1 MIPARISRRLV
12 ILMVFLTVLAP
23 VLFATG
29 KPEPAPK
36 PPAPATAPQPAPAA
50 KGGNAWHESPML
62 HTKVAAGQ
70 LPALAQRLPKEP
82 FVEKVVEEIGEYGGD
97 WHWPWAGWSGDKW
110 NFGAACE
117 EAMFRF
123 TPDGTAVAPNV
134 ARSVKINDN
143 STEFTITLREGM
155 RWSDGV
161 PFTADDVIFFW
172 EELLVP
178 GTYGKQVV
186 GYPAFY
192 TIAADGKTKVLCKV
206 EKVDQYTV
214 KITHARPFPTF
225 LQRMAID
232 TKWFFA
238 PAHYYKTIL
247 PKFVGQDKA
256 LEIAKKHG
264 FGDLA
269 SWFKE
274 VGYYYWQ
281 YPERPTLRA
290 WMAINDAT
298 ETRWILERN
307 PYFWKTDAQ
316 GNQLPYIDRIVLDYT
331 DSKLR
336 PMKAIAG
343 EEDCG
348 TPGGDYTLL
357 KENEKKGDYRVIK
370 WKSTCTSQ
378 NTIELNQTAKDL
390 GLRPLFAD
398 QRFRAGLSVAIN
410 RGEINEIAFQ
420 GLQTPMQYSIPEG
433 LPYFSATWAK
443 KYAEYDPAGA
453 AKYFDQAGLPWDK
466 DHKYRTRPD
475 GSELLMLV
483 HYWPGTLGSDKTMEL
498 VRKYWESVGIKTEV
512 KPVER
517 SFLEQ
522 LRNSNDFQ
530 IASWAGQM
538 FDIKLRPDELVPTRV
553 LNYWSGMYGPYYE
566 SGGKIGEKATGDI
579 ALLQEYMGKMFAA
592 TNLAE
597 MDSWAKKIA
606 ELHEKNIWIIGTTGA
621 GATVLVVR
629 NNFRNV
635 PSGLVWTD
643 ELRYL
648 GIGSPSQFFIRSG
661 K

>member
-1 MIPARISRRLV
+1 MATRIPRCLLFLV
-12 ILMVFLTVLAP
+12 ILLVA
-23 VLFATG
+23 A
-29 KPEPAPK
+29 
-36 PPAPATAPQPAPAA
+36 APAGLARPGAETPAAPAATAAPA
-50 KGGNAWHESPML
+50 KGGNQWHESPML
-62 HTKVAAGQ
+62 HEKVVAGK
-70 LPALAQRLPKEP
+70 LPPLAQRLPKDV
-82 FVEKVVEEIGEYGGD
+82 FVEQVFEEIGEYGGD
-97 WHWPWAGWSGDKW
+97 WHQTWNGLGAKW
-110 NFGAACE
+110 GIGSTTE

-123 TPDGTAVAPNV
+123 TQDGTGVVANV
-134 ARSVKINDN
+134 AKGVKINDN
-143 STEFTITLREGM
+143 FTEFTISLREGM
-155 RWSDGV
+155 KWSDGA

-178 GTYGKQVV
+178 GTYGKQVL

-192 TIAADGKTKVLCKV
+192 TIADDGKTKVLCKV
-206 EKVDQYTV
+206 EKLDTYTV
-214 KITHARPFPTF
+214 KITHAKPFPTF

-247 PKFVGQDKA
+247 DKFVGKDKA

-269 SWFKE
+269 AWYKE
-274 VGYYYWQ
+274 IGYYYWQ

-290 WMAINDAT
+290 WMPVNDAT
-298 ETRWILERN
+298 SPRWILERN
-307 PYFWKTDAQ
+307 PYFWKTDPA
-316 GNQLPYIDRIVLDYT
+316 GNQLPYIDRILIDLT
-331 DSKLR
+331 DDKLV

-343 EEDCG
+343 EIDCG
-348 TPGGDYTLL
+348 GGGSDYTLL
-357 KENEKKGDYRVIK
+357 KENEKKGDYRVIT
-370 WKSTCTSQ
+370 WKSTSIAA
-378 NTIELNQTAKDL
+378 NTIECNQTVKDP
-390 GLRPLFAD
+390 GLRKLFED
-398 QRFRAGLSVAIN
+398 QRFRAGISVAIN
-410 RGEINEIAFQ
+410 RAEVNEIVYQ
-420 GLQTPMQYSIPEG
+420 GLQIPQQAAILQG
-433 LPYFSATWAK
+433 LPYYSATWAK
-443 KYAEYDPAGA
+443 KYAEYNPAAA
-453 AKYFDQAGLPWDK
+453 AKYFDEVGLPWDK
-466 DHKYRTRPD
+466 DHKWRTRPD

-483 HYWPGTLGSDKTMEL
+483 HYATNPDNDKVFEL
-498 VRKYWESVGIKTEV
+498 VKKYWEAVGLKTEP

-530 IASWAGQM
+530 IASWGLQV

-566 SGGKIGEKATGDI
+566 SSGKIGEKATGDI

-592 TNLAE
+592 TNLRE

-606 ELHEKNIWIIGTTGA
+606 ELHEKNIWIIGITG
-621 GATVLVVR
+621 GSPTFWVVR

-635 PSGLVWTD
+635 PSGLVNTD

-648 GIGSPSQFFIRSG
+648 GIANPCQFFIRSG

>member
-1 MIPARISRRLV
+1 MIPARVSRRLV
-12 ILMVFLTVLAP
+12 FLMVFLVILAP
-23 VLFATG
+23 FVFATG
-29 KPEPAPK
+29 KPEPK
-36 PPAPATAPQPAPAA
+36 PAATAPAPAPA
-50 KGGNAWHESPML
+50 KGGNEWHESPML
-62 HTKVAAGQ
+62 HTKVVASQ
-70 LPALAQRLPKEP
+70 LPPLAQRLPKDI

-97 WHWPWAGWSGDKW
+97 WNMTWNGLGAKW
-110 NFGAACE
+110 GIGSTTE

-123 TPDGTAVAPNV
+123 TPDGKAVIPNV
-134 ARSVKINDN
+134 AKSVKINDN
-143 STEFTITLREGM
+143 FTEFTITLREGM
-155 RWSDGV
+155 KWSDGV

-178 GTYGKQVV
+178 GTYSKQVL

-192 TIAADGKTKVLCKV
+192 TIAADGKKVLCKV
-206 EKVDQYTV
+206 EKIDMYTV
-214 KITHARPFPTF
+214 KITHAKSFPTF

-247 PKFVGQDKA
+247 PKFVGQEKA

-264 FGDLA
+264 FGDLTA
-269 SWFKE
+269 WLKE

-290 WMAINDAT
+290 WKPVNDAT

-307 PYFWKTDAQ
+307 PYFWKTDEQ
-316 GNQLPYIDRIVLDYT
+316 GNQLPYIDRIVIDLTED
-331 DSKLR
+331 KLV

-343 EEDCG
+343 ELDCQDLS
-348 TPGGDYTLL
+348 TADYTLI
-357 KENEKKGDYRVIK
+357 KENEKKGDYRVIA
-370 WKSTCTSQ
+370 WKSAGTST
-378 NTIELNQTAKDL
+378 NTVELNQTVKDA
-390 GLRPLFAD
+390 GLRPLFTD

-410 RGEINEIAFQ
+410 RNEVNEIVYGGRQIPQQA
-420 GLQTPMQYSIPEG
+420 SILEG
-433 LPYFSATWAK
+433 LPYSSTTWSK

-453 AKYFDQAGLPWDK
+453 AKYFDAVGLPWDK

-483 HYWPGTLGSDKTMEL
+483 HYATQPTNDQVFEL
-498 VRKYWESVGIKTEV
+498 VKKYWEAVGLKTEA

-530 IASWAGQM
+530 IASWGMQV

-566 SGGKIGEKATGDI
+566 SSGKIGEKATGDI
-579 ALLQEYMGKMFAA
+579 ALLQEDMGKMLAA
-592 TNLAE
+592 TTLTE

-606 ELHEKNIWIIGTTGA
+606 ELHEKNIWIIGITGGSPTTW
-621 GATVLVVR
+621 VVK

-635 PSGLVWTD
+635 PAGLFNTD

-648 GIGSPSQFFIRSG
+648 GVANPVQFFIKGG

>member
-1 MIPARISRRLV
+1 MIPARVSRHCV
-12 ILMVFLTVLAP
+12 FLMVFLAVAALASA
-23 VLFATG
+23 AT
-29 KPEPAPK
+29 
-36 PPAPATAPQPAPAA
+36 T
-50 KGGNAWHESPML
+50 KGGNVWHESPML
-62 HTKVAAGQ
+62 HQKVTAGQ
-70 LPALAQRLPKEP
+70 LPPLAQRLPKDP

-97 WHWPWAGWSGDKW
+97 WHQVWTGPGDKW
-110 NFGAACE
+110 TIGSTCE

-123 TPDGTAVAPNV
+123 TQDGTAVIPNV
-134 ARSVKINDN
+134 AKSVKINDN

-155 RWSDGV
+155 KWSDGM

-178 GTYGKQVV
+178 GTYSKQVL

-192 TIAADGKTKVLCKV
+192 TIAADGKKVLCKV
-206 EKVDQYTV
+206 EKINAYTV
-214 KITHARPFPTF
+214 KITHAKPYPTF

-247 PKFVGQDKA
+247 PKFVGQEKA

-264 FGDLA
+264 FGDVTAWL
-269 SWFKE
+269 KDI
-274 VGYYYWQ
+274 GYYYWL
-281 YPERPTLRA
+281 YSERPTLRA
-290 WMAINDAT
+290 WMSVSDYTGN
-298 ETRWILERN
+298 RWTLERN
-307 PYFWKTDAQ
+307 PYFWKTDPQ
-316 GNQLPYIDRIVLDYT
+316 GNQLPYIDRIVIDLT
-331 DSKLR
+331 EKKLV

-343 EEDCG
+343 ELDCG
-348 TPGGDYTLL
+348 VPTGADYTLI
-357 KENEKKGDYRVIK
+357 KENEKKGDYRVIN
-370 WKSTCTSQ
+370 WKSTTISG
-378 NTIELNQTAKDL
+378 NTLELNQTVKDA

-410 RGEINEIAFQ
+410 RSEINEIVFG
-420 GLQTPMQYSIPEG
+420 GLEIPQQAAILQG
-433 LPYFSATWAK
+433 LPYYSASWSK

-453 AKYFDQAGLPWDK
+453 AKYFDAVGLPWDK

-483 HYWPGTLGSDKTMEL
+483 HYESRPDKDQVLEL
-498 VRKYWESVGIKTEV
+498 VKKYWESVGIKTEV

-517 SFLEQ
+517 TFLEQ

-530 IASWAGQM
+530 VASWSLQV

-553 LNYWSGMYGPYYE
+553 LNYWSGMYGPWYE
-566 SGGKIGEKATGDI
+566 SSGKIGEKPTGDI
-579 ALLQEYMGKMFAA
+579 ALLQDYMGKMLGA
-592 TNLAE
+592 TNLTE

-606 ELHEKNIWIIGTTGA
+606 ELHEKNIWIIGTTG
-621 GATVLVVR
+621 GAPVTRVVK

-635 PSGLVWTD
+635 PGGLVDTD

-648 GIGSPSQFFIRSG
+648 GIANPVQFFIKSG